1 MFTVTI
7 ANPPAVDGYTVGSPS
22 VQTVT
27 ITDDDGN
34 IDCNSMVCACTVPF
48 AAAAAAVLSL
58 QSASVSVTEA
68 LGGVPV
74 DITVVLTT
82 GTGAT
87 LERDLVVTL
96 SQGDGPNGGMLKYT
110 EFRQCTACST
120 LE

>member
-1 MFTVTI
+1 MEGNESFTVTI
-7 ANPPAVDGYTVGSPS
+7 ADPPTVDGYTVGSPS

-48 AAAAAAVLSL
+48 AAAAAAEVSL
-58 QSASVSVTEA
+58 QSVSPVTEA
-68 LGGVPV
+68 AGGVPV

-82 GTGAT
+82 VAGAT

-96 SQGDGPNGGMLKYT
+96 LQGDGTNGGMLK
-110 EFRQCTACST
+110 
-120 LE
+120 